1 MPNARDR
8 CFRPAPE
15 RVVDEA
21 GAGQGARRVEGR
33 VTAQLPSGL
42 YQVDVEGARITAHLG
57 SGLDRNF
64 VRVLIG
70 DQVEV
75 ELTPRDLTRGRIV
88 RKTR

>member
-1 MPNARDR
+1 M
-8 CFRPAPE
+8 
-15 RVVDEA
+15 DEA
-21 GAGQGARRVEGR
+21 SAGQGARRVEGR

-42 YQVDVEGARITAHLG
+42 YQVDVEGTRVTAHLG

>member
-1 MPNARDR
+1 
-8 CFRPAPE
+8 
-15 RVVDEA
+15 VDELHPSTEL
-21 GAGQGARRVEGR
+21 GASARRVEGR

-42 YQVDVEGARITAHLG
+42 YQVDVEGTRVTAHLG
-57 SGLDRNF
+57 SGVDRNF

-70 DQVEV
+70 DQVEI